1 MSRGRYYGP
10 QPPKTSVLRSTDLY
24 PTCRLGLKG
33 TKGRQGPLPLPQLR
47 ALDPQVPWPEGSRND
62 GWVETPL

>member
-1 MSRGRYYGP
+1 MSTGRYCGP
-10 QPPKTSVLRSTDLY
+10 QPPKTLVLRLIALY
-24 PTCRLGLKG
+24 PTCRLELKG

-47 ALDPQVPWPEGSRND
+47 ALDPQVPCQEGSRND